1 MSIQPSANRLA
12 GVDSLLRVPHETPM
26 QQKLLTPEEIAAQA
40 GSTIPFLRLPERA
53 TAFADRAARLRML
66 AHGHPMAGYL
76 ALLAEIADAQ
86 QALLLHMP
94 PVRLPLPA
102 DIAGCN
108 DHGMPPLS
116 FQTHA
121 RDQQWCN
128 GLRHL
133 LRALADRTSGRQNEI
148 VVRLEGSRD
157 ELYEA
162 QASKLLAGITFGL
175 DVATAP
181 LIGAGL
187 QVYFTHLAL
196 ALGESAIR
204 PIDVATLCP
213 CCGSRPTASIA
224 RIGGSEAGYRFLHC
238 ALCNCEWHM
247 VRIKCTQCEST
258 KGISYLAIDDGTP
271 TDKKAVK
278 AEVCEECGTYLKIC
292 YMDRDPQV
300 EPVADD
306 VASLALDLLVVAA
319 GKEPSGVNFMLIHGE
334 PGPE

>member
-1 MSIQPSANRLA
+1 
-12 GVDSLLRVPHETPM
+12 LLRVAHETKM

-40 GSTIPFLRLPERA
+40 GSTIPFLHLPERS
-53 TAFADRAARLRML
+53 TVFVDRATRLRAL
-66 AHGHPMAGYL
+66 APGHAMMGYL
-76 ALLAEIADAQ
+76 EFIAAIADEQ
-86 QALLLHMP
+86 QSLLLHMP
-94 PVRLPLPA
+94 PLRLPSPA
-102 DIAGCN
+102 AIDECN
-108 DHGMPPLS
+108 EHGMPPLN

-133 LRALADRTSGRQNEI
+133 LRALAERTSGRQSE
-148 VVRLEGSRD
+148 VATMLERSRD

-196 ALGESAIR
+196 ALGEKAIR
-204 PIDVATLCP
+204 PIDVATICP
-213 CCGSRPTASIA
+213 CCGSRPTASVT
-224 RIGGSEAGYRFLHC
+224 RIGGAEGGYRFLHC
-238 ALCNCEWHM
+238 ALCSTQWHM
-247 VRIKCTQCEST
+247 VRIKCTNCEST

-271 TDKKAVK
+271 PEKKAVK

-292 YMDRDPQV
+292 YMERDPHV

-306 VASLALDLLVVAA
+306 VASLALDLLVVAT
-319 GKEPSGVNFMLIHGE
+319 GKQPSGVNFMLVHGD